1 MNIYGFTGHTEEYYE
16 DIVNHCL
23 EVHFGNSYD
32 DLKGIIKNTVFEDC
46 ILNNHLIKITSCEAG
61 IFNIEFFTSD
71 MKSRS
76 LTYVD
81 INKLNR

>member
-16 DIVNHCL
+16 EIVEKCIRNHFSN
-23 EVHFGNSYD
+23 VNPHYQA
-32 DLKGIIKNTVFEDC
+32 IIKNTVFEDC
-46 ILNNHLIKITSCEAG
+46 ILNNNLIKITSCEAG

-71 MKSRS
+71 MKSRC

-81 INKLNR
+81 IHKLNR